1 MSARFVG
8 PFIASVIGVVG
19 GLSSVDRMI
28 ICLLVVI
35 GVYTFKPALVEERSR
50 RITKIHERATAPEEL
65 PSTESRDPPT
75 RRNSN
80 FKPSSSS
87 R

>member
-1 MSARFVG
+1 MSARFFG

-19 GLSSVDRMI
+19 G
-28 ICLLVVI
+28 
-35 GVYTFKPALVEERSR
+35 VYTFKPALVEERNR
-50 RITKIHERATAPEEL
+50 RITKIHERATPPEEL
-65 PSTESRDPPT
+65 PSRESRDPPT

-80 FKPSSSS
+80 FKPGSSS